1 MENLHLFTKD
11 MASLESKRQ
20 HEGMRKFWDR
30 EIQLLPLN
38 RLTNQEDRSI
48 MRSMN
53 SLRLTLLIPFLFC
66 FSWGLA
72 SSVPYTGKISIR
84 GVNYHGDAQFRFSLH
99 DGNGTTHW
107 ENGKSG
113 ETIKVSV
120 HNGRYEVFLGGQGMN
135 SLTPELFLKNDPL
148 YLKVEFDLGD
158 GLQHLGPDQLIT
170 STPRALVAEVA
181 KMAESMPSG
190 SISRDMLNAEVLSQ
204 LEGKELSD
212 SSAPSVITRDMLSE
226 DIRLDLNKTITI
238 TRDMLPLDVLQELNR
253 TISKSMLGSD
263 VLNDLNATIGMN
275 RLSTGSYKN

>member
-1 MENLHLFTKD
+1 M
-11 MASLESKRQ
+11 
-20 HEGMRKFWDR
+20 
-30 EIQLLPLN
+30 
-38 RLTNQEDRSI
+38 
-48 MRSMN
+48 
-53 SLRLTLLIPFLFC
+53 

-72 SSVPYTGKISIR
+72 NSIPYTGKISIR

-107 ENGKSG
+107 ENGKYG

-212 SSAPSVITRDMLSE
+212 SSAPSVITQMLSE
-226 DIRLDLNKTITI
+226 DIRLDLNKTISILTRNMLPSDVLADLNKTVSI
-238 TRDMLPLDVLQELNR
+238 TRDMLPVDVLADLNKSAPELGPI
-253 TISKSMLGSD
+253 TLSMLDAEVTAKFDSNTSGATTVNNPPAVGS
-263 VLNDLNATIGMN
+263 LIAIPYGESAPAGYSLYQRGTKGIG
-275 RLSTGSYKN
+275 LGKKLP